1 MELTDYPTNRKW
13 FLRFS
18 TIGGIERN
26 IAGEVDGEV
35 VALDFPKIG
44 IVDFSCTDDVVA
56 KLDCIGIFI
65 LFMRV
70 CGLCILYVRL
80 ASIVCYKIMSGD
92 NSCWQ
97 PKYAQRAESIYAG

>member
-1 MELTDYPTNRKW
+1 LSAFDKNRKW

-18 TIGGIERN
+18 TISGIERN

-35 VALDFPKIG
+35 IALDFSKIG
-44 IVDFSCTDDVVA
+44 IVDFSCADEIVA

-70 CGLCILYVRL
+70 CGLCIL
-80 ASIVCYKIMSGD
+80 
-92 NSCWQ
+92 
-97 PKYAQRAESIYAG
+97 